1 MVGVALREGGRQL
14 SQPAECVHVLE
25 AACHRLLR
33 DPKDPGSRADLLE
46 ALATYKT
53 VPLDSFPAA
62 VHDLVAASREQADIL
77 CIRILETN
85 ADAGRSIEQEAK
97 EVCHTL
103 ASLGEALK
111 TLDWPGPAKAGKLP
125 QTGLD

>member
-1 MVGVALREGGRQL
+1 M

-25 AACHRLLR
+25 TACHRLLH
-33 DPKDPGSRADLLE
+33 DPEDAGSRAVLLK

-53 VPLDSFPAA
+53 VPLDSFPVA
-62 VHDLVAASREQADIL
+62 VHDLVAASREQADTL

-85 ADAGRSIEQEAK
+85 ADTGRSIEQEAK

-103 ASLGEALK
+103 TSLGEALK
-111 TLDWPGPAKAGKLP
+111 TLN
-125 QTGLD
+125 